1 MRARAAT
8 SETVHDMRNRLAV
21 VRANIEAFIDGKLTP
36 TTERLTALL
45 QSLNQLEGLL
55 HDINTSPEPHG
66 VVRLVEIDVCDLLQ
80 SEYAAAEAIAA
91 EKGVTLSVFRCPVKL
106 APCARFIGDP
116 VRIGQIISNVL
127 MNAVRYT
134 PSGGSIRVDCTHQ
147 ADQLEVSIDDTGPGI
162 TESERTTVFARGVR
176 GSAGRAHAGSG
187 LGLAIAKEYVE
198 AQGGS
203 IEIAPST
210 GRGTRFVVR
219 LPGTVYDGAN
229 ARAACEHC
237 AAARQH

>member
-36 TTERLTALL
+36 TKERLTTLL

-66 VVRLVEIDVCDLLQ
+66 AVRPVEIDVCDLLQ
-80 SEYAAAEAIAA
+80 SEYAAAEALAA

-106 APCARFIGDP
+106 APCARFIADP

-134 PSGGSIRVDCTHQ
+134 PSGGSIRVECTHQ
-147 ADQLEVSIDDTGPGI
+147 ADQLVVSIDDTGPGI
-162 TESERTTVFARGVR
+162 EKSERTKVFARGVR
-176 GSAGRAHAGSG
+176 GSAGNKHDGSG
-187 LGLAIAKEYVE
+187 LGLAIAKDYVE
-198 AQGGS
+198 AQGGT
-203 IEIAPST
+203 IEFEPST
-210 GRGTRFVVR
+210 SGGARFVVR
-219 LPGTVYDGAN
+219 LPGTVYQGTD

-237 AAARQH
+237 TAL